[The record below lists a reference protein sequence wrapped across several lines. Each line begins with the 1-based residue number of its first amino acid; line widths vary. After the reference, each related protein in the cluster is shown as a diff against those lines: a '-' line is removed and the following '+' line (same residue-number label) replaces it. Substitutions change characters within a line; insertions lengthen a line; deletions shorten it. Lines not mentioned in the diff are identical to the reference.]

1 MYNPYE
7 VLDSKITSLE
17 EKLDILLNRI
27 PQQKSI
33 KYYSPQDIAD
43 NTPVGIQTVRS
54 KIKNGSI
61 IAKQIGRKYLIPQEE
76 FERIC
81 KDAKSLKYK
90 RKA

>member
-1 MYNPYE
+1 MDNPYE
-7 VLDSKITSLE
+7 VILIEIKNLQTDVN
-17 EKLDILLNRI
+17 ILLQRI
-27 PQQKSI
+27 SEERPI

-54 KIKNGSI
+54 KIKKGI
-61 IAKQIGRKYLIPQEE
+61 IEAKQIGRKYLISQQE

-90 RKA
+90 RTA